1 MKTEFGYKKCKSED
15 LNPFHN
21 CTPINCEMKY
31 FGKRNFFNS
40 TIGYCETVP
49 NCDKP
54 SNPDMIYDYTTNE
67 CVDLS
72 KLLTVDDIEEINAQN
87 YTIAQQDDEE
97 FVHVMKPRKPS
108 SKTRFQRTIVEETTP
123 TQLMMFYVLYGFLL
137 VSFHFHLSN
146 FNFNQKFVHSK
157 KLPAPWRYR
166 CLRCN
171 FAHNCFDHLL

>member
-1 MKTEFGYKKCKSED
+1 MKSEFGYNKCKSVD

-40 TIGYCETVP
+40 SRGYCETVP

-54 SNPDMIYDYTTNE
+54 SNPEMIYDYTTNE

-72 KLLTVDDIEEINAQN
+72 ELLTVNDIKEINAEN
-87 YTIAQQDDEE
+87 YTTSQRDDEE
-97 FVHVMKPRKPS
+97 FVQFINPKKTS
-108 SKTRFQRTIVEETTP
+108 SKTRFQRTIIDETTP

-137 VSFHFHLSN
+137 VSFHFHLLTLPEII
-146 FNFNQKFVHSK
+146 HSK
-157 KLPAPWRYR
+157 PSSSLA
-166 CLRCN
+166 LSL
-171 FAHNCFDHLL
+171 FML